1 MEGDCNMKEL
11 RKLLG
16 LSQKDFALKFGFN
29 LRTLQQW
36 EQGRSSTPVY
46 LIPLVKRVIELESEN
61 AILNKIKKRKE
72 QS

>member
-1 MEGDCNMKEL
+1 MEGDYNMKEL

-36 EQGRSSTPVY
+36 EQGRASTPVY

-61 AILNKIKKRKE
+61 AKLNKIKKRKE
-72 QS
+72 

>member
-1 MEGDCNMKEL
+1 MKEL
-11 RKLLG
+11 RELLG
-16 LSQKDFALKFGFN
+16 LTQKEFALKFGFN

-61 AILNKIKKRKE
+61 AKLSKKNRK
-72 QS
+72 

>member
-11 RKLLG
+11 RELLG
-16 LSQKDFALKFGFN
+16 LTQKEFALKFGFN

-36 EQGRSSTPVY
+36 EQGRVSTPVY

-61 AILNKIKKRKE
+61 AKLNKIKKKKD
-72 QS
+72 

>member
-1 MEGDCNMKEL
+1 MEGNCNMKEL
-11 RKLLG
+11 RELLG
-16 LSQKDFALKFGFN
+16 LTQKEFALKFGFN

-61 AILNKIKKRKE
+61 AKLSKKNRK
-72 QS
+72 

>member
-11 RKLLG
+11 RELLG
-16 LSQKDFALKFGFN
+16 LTQKEFALKFGFN

-36 EQGRSSTPVY
+36 EQGRASTPVY

-61 AILNKIKKRKE
+61 AKLSKKNRK
-72 QS
+72 

>member
-11 RKLLG
+11 RELLG
-16 LSQKDFALKFGFN
+16 LTQKDFASKFGFN

-61 AILNKIKKRKE
+61 AKLNKIKKRKE

>member
-1 MEGDCNMKEL
+1 MKEL

-36 EQGRSSTPVY
+36 EQGRASTPVY

-61 AILNKIKKRKE
+61 AKLNKIKKRKE
-72 QS
+72 S

>member
-1 MEGDCNMKEL
+1 MKEL
-11 RKLLG
+11 RELLG

-36 EQGRSSTPVY
+36 EQGRASTPVY

-61 AILNKIKKRKE
+61 AKLNKIKKRKE
-72 QS
+72 